1 VVAGAAA
8 APDAPEDA
16 GGFLAEPISQVA
28 STTATTTDPMTT
40 AIAAP
45 AGPPT
50 ERRWAS

>member
-1 VVAGAAA
+1 
-8 APDAPEDA
+8 
-16 GGFLAEPISQVA
+16 LAEPISQVA
-28 STTATTTDPMTT
+28 STAAATTDTMTT